1 MGRQTSQSADDGRG
15 RTSSRK
21 VSSNILTI
29 RVSFHRCVVRE
40 WYNPSGAAVVTCL
53 NATARTRRAEGVVQ
67 SDVLASI
74 TASATFGH
82 SASPDN
88 GTCWHIMALQ
98 GAMQVYVKYFD
109 NFFHHNPLYS
119 HHL

>member
-1 MGRQTSQSADDGRG
+1 VYSLLHAESDITARALSYALSADIVN
-15 RTSSRK
+15 TF
-21 VSSNILTI
+21 IC
-29 RVSFHRCVVRE
+29 HR
-40 WYNPSGAAVVTCL
+40 
-53 NATARTRRAEGVVQ
+53 
-67 SDVLASI
+67 ASI

-109 NFFHHNPLYS
+109 NFCHHNPLYS